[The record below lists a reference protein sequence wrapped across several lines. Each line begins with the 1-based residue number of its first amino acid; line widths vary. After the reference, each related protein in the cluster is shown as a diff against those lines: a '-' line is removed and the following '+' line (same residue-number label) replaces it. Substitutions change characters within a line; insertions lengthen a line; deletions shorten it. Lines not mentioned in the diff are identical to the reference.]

1 MFVFT
6 HFQKNDNFFS
16 QLPLLG
22 LTCSKLFIYVSP
34 IGAAPIFIVIIN
46 ALDSFI
52 KGITVNLPKQR
63 VYLGVR
69 T

>member
-1 MFVFT
+1 MT
-6 HFQKNDNFFS
+6 IFFS

-22 LTCSKLFIYVSP
+22 LTCSETFMYVSP
-34 IGAAPIFIVIIN
+34 IGAAPIFIVIIKVLN
-46 ALDSFI
+46 SFI